1 MAGHPRQGAAGQ
13 PSAKPTAVLLYIFR
27 RLLNVVV
34 MLLVVATITF
44 GIFFLVPWLQHTD
57 PVLRYVG
64 KNANPVAIAG
74 IKVKLGLD
82 KPIYEQFWLYLKGLV
97 AGRSYSNGPDT
108 TWCPAPCMGISTQTQ
123 TPVWGQLTGDFPV
136 TAWLAAGAATIW
148 LVFGVG
154 TGVLSALRK
163 RSVIDRAAMVTA
175 LAGVSLP
182 VYFTG
187 LVASALFIYNL
198 GWLPESNPNVSLGSD
213 PGAWLQNML
222 LPWITLAFLFA
233 ATYARLTRAT
243 MLDVLGEDYIRTA
256 RAKGLG
262 EGTVIGKH
270 AMRATMT
277 PILTVFGM
285 DLGGLLGGAI
295 LTENVFNL
303 HGLGYD
309 ALNGITKNDLPMI
322 MGVTLFAAFFIV
334 MANLIVDLFYAVV
347 DPRVRL
353 A

>member
-1 MAGHPRQGAAGQ
+1 M
-13 PSAKPTAVLLYIFR
+13 LLYIFR

-44 GIFFLVPWLQHTD
+44 GIFFLVPVLQHTD
-57 PVLRYVG
+57 PVMRYVG

-97 AGRSYSNGPDT
+97 AGRTYANGNDVIN
-108 TWCPAPCMGISTQTQ
+108 CPAPCFGISTATQ

-136 TAWLAAGAATIW
+136 TGLLAAGAAVIW
-148 LVFGVG
+148 LVLGVG
-154 TGVLSALRK
+154 TGVVSALRK
-163 RSVIDRAAMVTA
+163 RTAIDRITMVTA

-182 VYFTG
+182 IYFTG
-187 LVASALFIYNL
+187 LASSALVVYNL
-198 GWLPESNPNVSLGSD
+198 GWLPATNPATTLTSD
-213 PGAWLQNML
+213 PVGWFQGML

-243 MLDVLGEDYIRTA
+243 MLDVMGEDYIRTA
-256 RAKGLG
+256 RAKGLP
-262 EGTVIGKH
+262 ERTVIGKH
-270 AMRATMT
+270 AMRSTLT
-277 PILTVFGM
+277 PIMTVFGM

-295 LTENVFNL
+295 LTETVFNL

-334 MANLIVDLFYAVV
+334 MANLIVDLLYAVV